1 MKTKKA
7 RLITNAVTYGV
18 LIVLFII
25 LTMMV
30 LCITTLSAQSIIG
43 KWYADEVAEAMEL
56 NELGDVVLN
65 IKERTI
71 STDFYIN
78 IEDDGAKIKML
89 YSIPGTYTQSGKKVT
104 AKFNA
109 DKTDVKVVDFKTN
122 DPELLAEMKTEKGKK
137 ELYEVIS
144 SLIESE
150 MGDLVKGLAEI
161 SEIFNKFTVNCF
173 IKTNPHNV
181 VRIYH
186 CLIYIREIDKAP
198 DKVFHFGILRRKI
211 WYFIGSRNSNR

>member
-1 MKTKKA
+1 MTK
-7 RLITNAVTYGV
+7 RI
-18 LIVLFII
+18 FII

-89 YSIPGTYTQSGKKVT
+89 YSIPGTYTKSGKKVT

-161 SEIFNKFTVNCF
+161 SAIFNKFTVKSVTAKTLCLDIF
-173 IKTNPHNV
+173 IDNDDSATTCLKRHGADSNKV
-181 VRIYH
+181 VKNKQLKLFKNY
-186 CLIYIREIDKAP
+186 K
-198 DKVFHFGILRRKI
+198 
-211 WYFIGSRNSNR
+211 